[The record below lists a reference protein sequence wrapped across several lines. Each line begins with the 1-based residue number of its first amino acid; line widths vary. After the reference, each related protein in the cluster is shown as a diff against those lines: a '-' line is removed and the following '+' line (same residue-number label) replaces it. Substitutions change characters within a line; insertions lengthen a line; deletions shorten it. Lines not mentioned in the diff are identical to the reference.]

1 MSNFYTRQYQK
12 DVYGPL
18 SQKTLHNVLKREL
31 LEQFGFENMGLIAD
45 ALIKRFLEIL
55 DEFSP
60 KRVRLLPGQI
70 LWLAVSAREKCGYGK
85 PMARTKLVPVVLTL
99 VSSDDLQQMAEERVS
114 MKELYPRVI
123 ARILKEAKE
132 QGGVLALSDVG
143 VLLRNS
149 PQAVSRI
156 VQEYKKEHPD
166 EVLPYRGTIHD
177 MGPTN
182 THKIQAIELK
192 LKGLFTQEIARRIG
206 HDPSNVDAY
215 TNDFERVY
223 ELYQKDESIDKICFY
238 TKLSPS
244 LVREYIKIVKEL
256 KNNGLNNHGSI

>member
-1 MSNFYTRQYQK
+1 MTDFYTRQHYK

-45 ALIKRFLEIL
+45 ALIKRFLEIIN
-55 DEFSP
+55 EFSP
-60 KRVRLLPGQI
+60 ESIHLLPGQV
-70 LWLAVSAREKCGYGK
+70 LWLAVARKEKCGYGK
-85 PMARTKLVPVVLTL
+85 PMLRTKLVPVVLTL
-99 VSSDDLQQMAEERVS
+99 LSYEDLQAMAEDRKTLKDLRPKRV
-114 MKELYPRVI
+114 
-123 ARILKEAKE
+123 ARILREAKE

-143 VLLRNS
+143 VLLGITG
-149 PQAVSRI
+149 QAVHKAI
-156 VQEYKKEHPD
+156 EEYNKEHPG

-182 THKIQAIELK
+182 SHKIQAIELN
-192 LKGLFTQEIARRIG
+192 LKGLLTQEIARRIG

-223 ELYQKDESIDKICFY
+223 ELYTKGESLSRICFY

-244 LVREYIKIVKEL
+244 LVSEYIKIVKEL
-256 KNNGLNNHGSI
+256 KETRAPQGVI

>member
-1 MSNFYTRQYQK
+1 MSNFYTRQHYK

-55 DEFSP
+55 DAFSP
-60 KRVRLLPGQI
+60 KKVCLLPGQV
-70 LWLAVSAREKCGYGK
+70 LWLAVDVHEKCGYGK
-85 PMARTKLVPVVLTL
+85 PMFRSKLVPVILTL
-99 VSSDDLQQMAEERVS
+99 VSSADLQRMAEERVT
-114 MKELYPRVI
+114 MKELYPEITV
-123 ARILKEAKE
+123 RILKEAKK

-143 VLLRNS
+143 VLLGLS
-149 PQAVSRI
+149 PSAVSEI
-156 VQEYKKEHPD
+156 VQEYAKKHPD
-166 EVLPYRGTIHD
+166 DVLPYRGTIHD

-182 THKIQAIELK
+182 THKIRAIELK
-192 LKGLFTQEIARRIG
+192 LKGLFVQEIARRIG

-223 ELYQKDESIDKICFY
+223 ELYQKGESVERICFY

-244 LVREYIKIVKEL
+244 LVREYIEIVKEL
-256 KNNGLNNHGSI
+256 KESQS